1 MFLSQMKPAAGRK
14 PTAIAPTVMSAYV
27 SLFWRFQWRKRWSMH
42 RSLPERNDADQS
54 TIKE

>member
-27 SLFWRFQWRKRWSMH
+27 SFILAFPMAKTLVGALIIALTQ
-42 RSLPERNDADQS
+42 
-54 TIKE
+54 

>member
-1 MFLSQMKPAAGRK
+1 MKPAAGRK